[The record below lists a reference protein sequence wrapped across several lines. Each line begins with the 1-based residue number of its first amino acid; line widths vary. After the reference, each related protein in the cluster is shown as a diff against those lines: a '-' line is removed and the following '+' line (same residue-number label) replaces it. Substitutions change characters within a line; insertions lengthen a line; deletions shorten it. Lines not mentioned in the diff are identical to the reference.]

1 MGIIKIKQWLVEYEK
16 QELGLIKDIAEHGC
30 EGGVTGLIYYF
41 ETSKFHDEHED
52 EIWSLLSDAADA
64 AGIANGLML
73 YNICKQPTSMRVL
86 KNDLVW
92 FAVQITA
99 QELVDNLEE
108 ELRDPVNQQEVPRC

>member
-52 EIWSLLSDAADA
+52 EIWSIVSRFAVDSGQTIMQYIAVVAKDAGD
-64 AGIANGLML
+64 L
-73 YNICKQPTSMRVL
+73 KQL
-86 KNDLVW
+86 KNNLVW
-92 FAVQITA
+92 IAVESVA
-99 QELVDNLEE
+99 QDLDEE
-108 ELRDPVNQQEVPRC
+108 RQQPDAGEAACS

>member
-52 EIWSLLSDAADA
+52 EIWDIVQRFAVDSGQTIMQYIAVVAKDAGDLKQLKCSLVWLAVESVAQDLDEERQAPA
-64 AGIANGLML
+64 AGE
-73 YNICKQPTSMRVL
+73 
-86 KNDLVW
+86 
-92 FAVQITA
+92 TA
-99 QELVDNLEE
+99 
-108 ELRDPVNQQEVPRC
+108 CS